1 MPPST
6 DQLIARLA
14 ASAQPVR
21 RLRPPLLRALFF
33 LIGVAAVGAVAAPL
47 YADFGLFARHLQD
60 WRSLLELIGTLL
72 TGIAAVIAAFELSLP
87 DRSPAWAWLPIP
99 PLILWLASSGYNC
112 WRDWIEYGNGVWHLG
127 ESAACFGT
135 IVGFSIPLG
144 AALLFFPRARCR
156 SRRCRWQPSAAWASP
171 ASPPSSSNS
180 TTRSMPASSISAGMP
195 PPSGWWCSVPPWSAA
210 GANRRRSRATICN
223 LTRRAFSVRASQL
236 CRNWA
241 S

>member
-1 MPPST
+1 VPSST

-47 YADFGLFARHLQD
+47 YADFHLFARHLQD
-60 WRSLLELIGTLL
+60 WRSMLELVGTLL
-72 TGIAAVIAAFELSLP
+72 TGIAAVIAAFELSVP
-87 DRSPAWAWLPIP
+87 DRSSAWAWLPIP

-127 ESAACFGT
+127 ESAACFGI

-144 AALLFFPRARCR
+144 AALLIFLARAKPLAPIPVAALGGLGIAGLAAFFLEFNHPVDASFLDLCWHAAAVGLVVICT
-156 SRRCRWQPSAAWASP
+156 SLIGRWRGSAP
-171 ASPPSSSNS
+171 QN
-180 TTRSMPASSISAGMP
+180 
-195 PPSGWWCSVPPWSAA
+195 VDD
-210 GANRRRSRATICN
+210 
-223 LTRRAFSVRASQL
+223 F
-236 CRNWA
+236 
-241 S
+241 